1 MLVFQE
7 KLRVNTNAEVVSF
20 KLRCK
25 LFVAVQ
31 VKGVHEY
38 KVSWVA
44 LKSQLWLQNDI
55 FHVQSTCL

>member
-38 KVSWVA
+38 KVS
-44 LKSQLWLQNDI
+44 
-55 FHVQSTCL
+55 